1 MPLCSHLLRVRC
13 LFSQRLIYLLLAAI
27 MIGGCGVKPLK
38 KGIPFELD
46 KVFPGIFAV
55 EQETAKQKG
64 LRLVKDKDYAAAI
77 EAFKQYVL
85 EHPEDFF
92 GFNAIAV
99 CYKNLGD
106 NAKAMQN
113 FERALE
119 FARGPDERAKVLAN
133 IGNLYS
139 ASGKYQVAL
148 GYFKEAYNES
158 PENPMYLILI
168 ARTFIYLDEPQRAQK
183 VVAAIE
189 QNILEL
195 PRYEREEDKGLG
207 HYLLAQVYIALNEED
222 KVFDALRKAFKAN
235 PSRFI
240 SRIEADSSDQT
251 NLFYTIKDDARLKK
265 LIRGFTGYPAS

>member
-1 MPLCSHLLRVRC
+1 MLLSSFLVRVR
-13 LFSQRLIYLLLAAI
+13 LFCFQAAACLLLAPLLL
-27 MIGGCGVKPLK
+27 GGCGSKLLK
-38 KGIPFELD
+38 KGIPFDLD
-46 KVFPGIFAV
+46 RVFPGVFAV
-55 EQETAKQKG
+55 EPETLKQKG
-64 LRLVKDKDYAAAI
+64 LRLVRDKDYTSAI
-77 EAFKQYVL
+77 EAFKSYVL

-106 NAKAMQN
+106 NTKAMQN

-139 ASGKYQVAL
+139 TSGKYQVAL

-183 VVAAIE
+183 VVNTIE
-189 QNILEL
+189 QSIRDL
-195 PRYEREEDKGLG
+195 PKYEREEDKGIG
-207 HYLLAQVYIALNEED
+207 HYLLAQVYVALNEED
-222 KVFDALRKAFKAN
+222 KVFETLRKAFKAN

-240 SRIEADSSDQT
+240 ARIEADSSDET
-251 NLFYTIKDDARLKK
+251 NLFYTIRDDARLKK
-265 LIRGFTGYPAS
+265 LIRGFTGYPT

>member
-1 MPLCSHLLRVRC
+1 MRDVA
-13 LFSQRLIYLLLAAI
+13 LFLLLASFL
-27 MIGGCGVKPLK
+27 IGGCGVKPLK
-38 KGIPFELD
+38 KGVPFDLD
-46 KVFPGIFAV
+46 QVFPGVFAA
-55 EQETAKQKG
+55 ELEGPKEKG
-64 LRLVKDKDYAAAI
+64 LRLVKARDYAGAI
-77 EAFKQYVL
+77 EAFKNYVL
-85 EHPEDFF
+85 EQPEDFF

-119 FARGPDERAKVLAN
+119 FAHSPEERAKVLAN

-148 GYFKEAYNES
+148 GYFKEAYNEF

-183 VVAAIE
+183 VVKTIE
-189 QNILEL
+189 EAMADL

-207 HYLLAQVYIALNEED
+207 YYLLAQVYAALNEEE
-222 KVFDALRKAFKAN
+222 KVFETLRKAMKAN

-240 SRIEADSSDQT
+240 ARIEADSSDET
-251 NLFYTIKDDARLKK
+251 NLFYTLKDDSRLKR
-265 LIRGFTGYPAS
+265 LIRAFAG